1 MKTAYTFPSNWEQER
16 ANQKGSYFEP
26 QIYGFDTT
34 YMTSME
40 NPLHNEAMMDE
51 RRRVMSRL
59 QNNKNRDM
67 TLQHFGWAG
76 ISPKPEPQG
85 SFSMPLSLSGS
96 TRYGAVQSLSG
107 GARTDAGQQYVSG
120 LLKKR
125 AQQLEEMKMA
135 EEMGTDMVPSVAPA
149 TQSEALE
156 TTLDLLVQN
165 LINQFFSGE
174 FQEMRKEDINQ
185 VYGRLLEEGRLLPKD
200 KLETY
205 YNQFIEIRET
215 LEQLIASNDRELS
228 QRFVYL
234 LPKNVGLMVF
244 KIAVLLRVIISVKQ
258 NYTEAEQQKII
269 RDLSKLIL
277 KAKNRSELLSLEKD
291 IYNRLGQLAPP
302 EVPTIPRADALAKA
316 REVSKTLGRR
326 AQVRKETEA
335 NIPTRTR
342 NQIRALE
349 TRRLLLRDRI
359 GAIEGRLATL
369 VGQTTDDLDQ
379 AQRNRL
385 SRSIRT
391 EREQLTRE
399 QEELFR
405 IDEELA
411 TIRDNLAT
419 VPPLEDFV
427 YGSGQGKKRTVSD
440 KMKKRNALVKSLMK
454 EGMTL
459 GQASKK
465 IKADGLI

>member
-1 MKTAYTFPSNWEQER
+1 MKTAYTFPSNWERER

-34 YMTSME
+34 YMTSTE

-67 TLQHFGWAG
+67 TFQHNGWAG
-76 ISPKPEPQG
+76 IAPKAEPQG
-85 SFSMPLSLSGS
+85 SFNMPLSLSGS

-149 TQSEALE
+149 TQTEALE
-156 TTLDLLVQN
+156 TTLDLLVEN
-165 LINQFFSGE
+165 LIQQFFSGE
-174 FQEMRKEDINQ
+174 FQDMRKEDINQ
-185 VYGRLLEEGRLLPKD
+185 VYGRLLEEGRLLSKD

-205 YNQFIEIRET
+205 YNQFIEVRET

-269 RDLSKLIL
+269 RDLSKMIL
-277 KAKNRSELLSLEKD
+277 KAKNREDLMTLEKD
-291 IYNRLGQLAPP
+291 IYNRFGQLSPP
-302 EVPTIPRADALAKA
+302 EIPTIPRADALEEA
-316 REVSKTLGRR
+316 RRISRTTGRR
-326 AQVRKETEA
+326 ARVRKEAEEA
-335 NIPTRTR
+335 LIPAD
-342 NQIRALE
+342 RAQL
-349 TRRLLLRDRI
+349 RRLEVDKNRARERI
-359 GAIEGRLATL
+359 TAIEGRIAIL
-369 VGQTTDDLDQ
+369 VPQTTGELDQ

-385 SRSIRT
+385 TRRINEEQARLAEAEEQLRNINDEITFIRT
-391 EREQLTRE
+391 RAGDIE
-399 QEELFR
+399 
-405 IDEELA
+405 
-411 TIRDNLAT
+411 
-419 VPPLEDFV
+419 PLEEFV
-427 YGSGQGKKRTVSD
+427 YGSGKHKRTVSD
-440 KMKKRNALVKSLMK
+440 KMKKRNALVKRLMS

-465 IKADGLI
+465 IKADGLL

>member
-1 MKTAYTFPSNWEQER
+1 MKTAYTFPSNWERER
-16 ANQKGSYFEP
+16 ANQRGSYFEP

-34 YMTSME
+34 YMTSTE
-40 NPLHNEAMMDE
+40 NPLHNDAMMDE

-67 TLQHFGWAG
+67 TFQHNGWAG
-76 ISPKPEPQG
+76 IAPKAEPQG
-85 SFSMPLSLSGS
+85 SFNMPLSLSGS

-149 TQSEALE
+149 TQTEALE
-156 TTLDLLVQN
+156 TTLDLLVEN
-165 LINQFFSGE
+165 LIQQFFSGE
-174 FQEMRKEDINQ
+174 FQDMRKEDINQ
-185 VYGRLLEEGRLLPKD
+185 VYGRLLEEGRLLSKD

-205 YNQFIEIRET
+205 YNQFIEVRET

-269 RDLSKLIL
+269 RDLSKMIL
-277 KAKNRSELLSLEKD
+277 KAKNREDLMTLEKD
-291 IYNRLGQLAPP
+291 IYNRFGQLSPP

-316 REVSKTLGRR
+316 REVSGTLGRR
-326 AQVRKETEA
+326 SQVRRETEA
-335 NIPTRTR
+335 TIPTRVK
-342 NQIRALE
+342 NELRALE
-349 TRRLLLRDRI
+349 ARKLRTRDRI
-359 GAIEGRLATL
+359 TGIEGRLATL
-369 VGQTTDDLDQ
+369 LPQTTAELDQ

-385 SRSIRT
+385 TRQINA
-391 EREQLTRE
+391 ERERLTRE
-399 QEELFR
+399 EEDLLR
-405 IDEELA
+405 IDA
-411 TIRDNLAT
+411 DIANIRAGLSDL
-419 VPPLEDFV
+419 PPLEDFV
-427 YGSGQGKKRTVSD
+427 YGSGKHKRTVSD
-440 KMKKRNALVKSLMK
+440 KMKKRNALVKRLMS

-465 IKADGLI
+465 IKADGLM

>member
-1 MKTAYTFPSNWEQER
+1 MKTAFTFPSNWEQQR
-16 ANQKGSYFEP
+16 ANQRGSYFEP

-34 YMTSME
+34 YMTSTE

-51 RRRVMSRL
+51 RARVMSRL

-67 TLQHFGWAG
+67 TLQHYGWAG
-76 ISPKPEPQG
+76 IAPKPQPQG
-85 SFSMPLSLSGS
+85 SFAMPLSLSGS
-96 TRYGAVQSLSG
+96 TRYGFSQTLNG

-125 AQQLEEMKMA
+125 AQQLDEMKMA
-135 EEMGTDMVPSVAPA
+135 EEAGMDVVPSVAPA
-149 TQSEALE
+149 TQAEALE

-215 LEQLIASNDRELS
+215 LEQLISSNDRELS

-291 IYNRLGQLAPP
+291 IYNRFGQLAPP

-316 REVSKTLGRR
+316 REVSGTLGRR
-326 AQVRKETEA
+326 SKVRRETEA
-335 NIPTRTR
+335 TIPTRVK
-342 NQIRALE
+342 NELRALE
-349 TRRLLLRDRI
+349 ARKLRTRDRI
-359 GAIEGRLATL
+359 TGIEGRLATL
-369 VGQTTDDLDQ
+369 LPQTTAELDQ

-385 SRSIRT
+385 TRQINA
-391 EREQLTRE
+391 ERERLTRE
-399 QEELFR
+399 EEDLLR
-405 IDEELA
+405 IDA
-411 TIRDNLAT
+411 DIANIRAGLSDL
-419 VPPLEDFV
+419 PPLEDFV

-465 IKADGLI
+465 IKADGLM